1 MNIMKDA
8 KYITNKFYIVN
19 IVRFLE

>member
-8 KYITNKFYIVN
+8 KYITNKCYIVN